1 MSTIIEIQG
10 LTKKYGTLT
19 ALDDLNLSIEE
30 GGVFG
35 FIGPNGAGKT
45 TTMRILTTLL
55 KPTSGKAWVAGCS
68 VLDDPRGVR
77 RAIGYMPDFFGVYED
92 MKVWEYLDFFAAC
105 YDIPQS
111 TRTGMIDDLLA
122 LVDLGHKKEAFVET
136 LSRGMKQRLC
146 LARTLTHDP
155 QVLILDEPASG
166 LDPRA
171 RIEMRELLRELKNM
185 GKTIFFSSH
194 ILSEVADI
202 CTSIGIVE
210 AGRLIA
216 HGDMAEMK
224 KQLRAHR
231 LIQMRVIGETL
242 PLQEFLVGYEGV
254 HQITP
259 GSELDLP
266 IDTIRIDFSGDDAAL
281 QQLLAAIVAQRLPL
295 LSFPRRNGRFGRC
308 VPARYQRHCELEE
321 LIQRHKGT
329 KRQRKPFVPLS
340 LCLFVLS
347 FLRIENIESVA
358 TVASITAKPGLSAR
372 DGGLGQSQSVLSADY
387 ALFAVYYSG
396 CVVAGYL
403 WRGF

>member
-1 MSTIIEIQG
+1 MSTIVEIQG

-19 ALDDLNLSIEE
+19 ALDDLNLSIEQ

-55 KPTSGKAWVAGCS
+55 KPTAGKAWVAGCS
-68 VLDDPRGVR
+68 VADDPRGVR

-105 YDIPQS
+105 YDIPQE
-111 TRTGMIDDLLA
+111 TRLGMIDDLLA
-122 LVDLGHKKEAFVET
+122 LVDLGHKKEAYVES

-202 CTSIGIVE
+202 CTSIGIIE
-210 AGRLIA
+210 AGKLITS
-216 HGDMAEMK
+216 GDMSEMK

-231 LIQMRVIGETL
+231 LIQMRVLGDTQ

-266 IDTIRIDFSGDDAAL
+266 IDTIRIDFGGDDAAL
-281 QQLLAAIVAQRLPL
+281 QKLLSDVVAQGIP
-295 LSFPRRNGRFGRC
+295 
-308 VPARYQRHCELEE
+308 
-321 LIQRHKGT
+321 
-329 KRQRKPFVPLS
+329 
-340 LCLFVLS
+340 
-347 FLRIENIESVA
+347 
-358 TVASITAKPGLSAR
+358 
-372 DGGLGQSQSVLSADY
+372 
-387 ALFAVYYSG
+387 
-396 CVVAGYL
+396 VVAFQEETGDL
-403 WRGF
+403 EDVFLHVTKGIVN